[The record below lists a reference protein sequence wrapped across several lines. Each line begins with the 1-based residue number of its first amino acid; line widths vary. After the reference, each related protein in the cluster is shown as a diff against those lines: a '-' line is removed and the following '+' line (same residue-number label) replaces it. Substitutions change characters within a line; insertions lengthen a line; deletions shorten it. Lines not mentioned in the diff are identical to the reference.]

1 MAVRRQPARD
11 FFRDQTILV
20 TGGAG
25 SVGRDLVKRLIPF
38 KPASIRV
45 LDNNETGLFHLEH
58 ELKTP
63 LIRTLV
69 GDVRDRDRLN
79 MAMYGVD
86 TVFHAAALKHVPL
99 CEFNPFDAVKTNV
112 MGTQN
117 IIEAAIAN
125 DVSCVMNIS
134 TDKAVVPANVMGA
147 TKLLGERLISSAAY
161 YAGKR
166 KTIFSSVRFG
176 NVLNTRG
183 SVIPLFQGQIRKG
196 GPVTVT
202 DPDMTRFFMAIPQA
216 VDLILSA
223 TVLARGREV
232 FILKMPALR
241 LGDLVNCMIETY
253 APRYGFAPESIA
265 VETIGR
271 RSGEKLHEE
280 LMTEDEAPFAYENRD
295 MFVIIPDV
303 YYSEGYHPRI
313 PGGFRRSGITSFS
326 SRNAHLIPKDGIR
339 DVLRMIEEMNL
350 HQGEGDL

>member
-1 MAVRRQPARD
+1 MVTRRASPAD

-20 TGGAG
+20 TGGVG
-25 SVGRDLVKRLIPF
+25 SVGRHLVKRLLSF
-38 KPASIRV
+38 KPSSIRV
-45 LDNNETGLFHLEH
+45 LDNNETGLFDLEH
-58 ELKTP
+58 ELKSP
-63 LIRTLV
+63 VIRTLV
-69 GDVRDRDRLN
+69 GDVRDGARLN
-79 MAMYGVD
+79 MAMFGVD

-112 MGTQN
+112 LGTQN
-117 IIEAAIAN
+117 IIEAAIEN
-125 DVSCVMNIS
+125 EVGCVMNIS
-134 TDKAVVPANVMGA
+134 TDKAVVPTNVMGA
-147 TKLLGERLISSAAY
+147 TKLLGERLIASATY

-166 KTIFSSVRFG
+166 KTIFSSIRFG

-183 SVIPLFQGQIRKG
+183 SVVPLFHSQIRNG

-241 LGDLVNCMIETY
+241 LGDLASCMIKTY
-253 APRYGFAPESIA
+253 APRYGFDPGSIA
-265 VETIGR
+265 VKIIGR

-280 LMTEDEAPFAYENRD
+280 LMTEDEAPFAYENRE
-295 MFVIIPDV
+295 MFVIIPEI

-313 PGGFRRSGITSFS
+313 PRGFRRSAATSFS
-326 SRNAHLIPKDGIR
+326 SKDANLIPEDGIR
-339 DVLRMIEEMNL
+339 AVLEQME
-350 HQGEGDL
+350 GEALYSSDRDT

>member
-1 MAVRRQPARD
+1 MAGHRQTAQD

-20 TGGAG
+20 TGGVG
-25 SVGRDLVKRLIPF
+25 SVGRHLVKRLLSFEPS
-38 KPASIRV
+38 SIRV
-45 LDNNETGLFHLEH
+45 LDNNETGLFNLEH
-58 ELKTP
+58 EVKTP

-112 MGTQN
+112 LGTQN

-125 DVSCVMNIS
+125 DVRCVMNIS
-134 TDKAVVPANVMGA
+134 TDKAVIPTNVMGA

-161 YAGKR
+161 YTGKR

-183 SVIPLFQGQIRKG
+183 SVIPLFHSQIQQG

-202 DPDMTRFFMAIPQA
+202 DPDMTRFFMDIPQA
-216 VDLILSA
+216 VDLILRA
-223 TVLARGREV
+223 TVLARGREL

-241 LGDLVNCMIETY
+241 LGDLAECMIETY
-253 APRYGFAPESIA
+253 APHYGFAPERIA
-265 VETIGR
+265 VQTIGR
-271 RSGEKLHEE
+271 RSGEKLHED
-280 LMTEDEAPFAYENRD
+280 LMMEDEAPFAYESRD
-295 MFVIIPDV
+295 MFVIFPHI
-303 YYSEGYHPRI
+303 YYSDGYRPRI
-313 PGGFRRSGITSFS
+313 PRGFQKSGITSFS
-326 SRNAHLIPKDGIR
+326 SQNARLISKDGIR
-339 DVLRMIEEMNL
+339 RLLRMLGEMTP
-350 HQGEGDL
+350 HPVHEDL